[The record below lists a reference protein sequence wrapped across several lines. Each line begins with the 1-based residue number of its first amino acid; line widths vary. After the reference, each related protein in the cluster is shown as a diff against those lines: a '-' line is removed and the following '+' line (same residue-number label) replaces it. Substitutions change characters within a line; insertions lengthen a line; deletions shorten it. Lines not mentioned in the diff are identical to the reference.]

1 MHAPATVDELELAV
15 VHERTCLVLLVL
27 GLLVPPSLRTKAE
40 SAQRNAAQRSPGARV
55 SRRCCERSRQATVR
69 ARTDRE
75 ETDFDVDEL
84 AVGVLQKPRDD
95 RVQDVVDVAE
105 EILVD
110 GDLPARHA
118 APLVTPS

>member
-1 MHAPATVDELELAV
+1 MCTSARVWFFLCSGCWSHHRCAAKLSQRSATQSSVA
-15 VHERTCLVLLVL
+15 RA
-27 GLLVPPSLRTKAE
+27 RE
-40 SAQRNAAQRSPGARV
+40 SAGDAAKQTDDRSG
-55 SRRCCERSRQATVR
+55 E
-69 ARTDRE
+69 DRE
-75 ETDFDVDEL
+75 EPDFDVDEL

>member
-1 MHAPATVDELELAV
+1 MHAPATVDELQLAV

-40 SAQRNAAQRSPGARV
+40 SAQRNGVQRS
-55 SRRCCERSRQATVR
+55 R
-69 ARTDRE
+69 AREPAMLRESRSGEDRE
-75 ETDFDVDEL
+75 EPDFDVDEL
-84 AVGVLQKPRDD
+84 AVRVLQKPRDD

-118 APLVTPS
+118 TLRW